1 MTLQG
6 GQTRTIVLDHIAS
19 LKCRGT
25 AQSRVGVK
33 QLLGEVLSQALGQGW
48 DWTADVGLPHV
59 RSEERHGARPGLG
72 ELVKSKA
79 SPSHTAAVGGLGA
92 SPPASLFP
100 CSSTLPLQASAQ
112 PTAPGLT
119 PQASPA
125 PAPVPHSRLLLPGD
139 FTGPGPG
146 SATTGVHLRPVSTA
160 GAQAAPG
167 AWDPSIQPWPS
178 LEGGQDPACS
188 VTKGHVDLE
197 AELEGIQ
204 QQLQDY
210 QTMKQ
215 NLS

>member
-1 MTLQG
+1 MWDFLMSG
-6 GQTRTIVLDHIAS
+6 
-19 LKCRGT
+19 LKKGT
-25 AQSRVGVK
+25 G
-33 QLLGEVLSQALGQGW
+33 
-48 DWTADVGLPHV
+48 
-59 RSEERHGARPGLG
+59 PGLDW
-72 ELVKSKA
+72 VSWS
-79 SPSHTAAVGGLGA
+79 SPRPHLPTPLQWVAWVPLPQPS
-92 SPPASLFP
+92 SLFP

-125 PAPVPHSRLLLPGD
+125 PVPVPHSRLLLPGD